1 MSKNNILKKLS
12 PLHIVAFICA
22 AVIFVTVVVSAVL
35 FGISMSEKN
44 NREFDYMKENLEE
57 YITLGDYTNLTV
69 TPAYSTIRPVDVEA
83 AVLNLIAG
91 QKNYSATDPAYYD
104 ENTVINVGDVVNL
117 YYRGYILDEEGNPE
131 YVDGMSNLIGST
143 YATMKPYSLSIG
155 GDSFISGFSLALDG
169 KVVKQYPKMETNR
182 GEKVEV
188 KAENTI
194 AFVSFTR
201 YPITTN
207 KYSHVET
214 QGSVET
220 GTSVLV
226 DLTLGQAEI
235 DAIYGEGFY
244 AAIVGVVDNPETEEN
259 ETVAAAKANG
269 ENVISDT
276 TKGLRANTAEG
287 VDYKYTKIAVEYTMA
302 ADYYAG
308 YETIEVQFPE
318 SYSAAE
324 LAGKDAYFQI
334 IIESV
339 QEYRY
344 EGHEDDSQKDD
355 ITLVGVNSE
364 DETVRA
370 NARAVINP
378 ILKIALEKN
387 EEFAEYLK
395 EAGVVVPEENDTTD
409 YYHYYTEY
417 LKHEYE
423 ESKALTNE
431 LALYQAIIDAIVEST
446 TVVKPHP
453 DLEDKYNASLI
464 TFRSSYTS
472 NGSSYA
478 TIEEYAEA
486 VIGGDHYV
494 YIYEE
499 NGEWKVLVDADKN
512 PCAPEEGDTV
522 EYTKLYDWKAAV
534 KQLSVEYY
542 TERMAIYQIIKAN
555 NLYNE
560 DSYKAAYD
568 RIYNDYANEYK
579 KSYCDSYG
587 IDIDNMTTQEEA
599 EVEAAVKSY
608 ISSEIGYEY
617 LSDRAYYQL
626 VFDFLADKITVV
638 EE

>member
-104 ENTVINVGDVVNL
+104 ANTVINVGDVVNL

-169 KVVKQYPKMETNR
+169 KVVNQYPQMKTTR
-182 GEKVEV
+182 GDVEV

-244 AAIVGVVDNPETEEN
+244 AAIVGVADNLETEEN
-259 ETVAAAKANG
+259 ETVAAAKADG
-269 ENVISDT
+269 KNVISDT
-276 TKGLRANTAEG
+276 TKGLRAITAEG

-308 YETIEVQFPE
+308 YETINVQFPE
-318 SYSAAE
+318 SYSTAK

-355 ITLVGVNSE
+355 VTLVGVNSE

-378 ILKIALEKN
+378 ILKKALEKN
-387 EEFAEYLK
+387 EEFAEYLE
-395 EAGVVVPEENDTTD
+395 EAGVVVPEENDETD

-423 ESKALTNE
+423 ESNALTNE
-431 LALYQAIIDAIVEST
+431 LALYQAIIDAIVDST
-446 TVVKPHP
+446 TVVKSHP
-453 DLEDKYNASLI
+453 DLDDKYNASLI

-494 YIYEE
+494 YIYEVD
-499 NGEWKVLVDADKN
+499 GEWKVLVDEN
-512 PCAPEEGDTV
+512 GEPCAPAEGDTV

-534 KQLSVEYY
+534 KQLSVDYY

-579 KSYCDSYG
+579 KSYCDSYD

-608 ISSEIGYEY
+608 IASEVGYEY

>member
-83 AVLNLIAG
+83 AVLNLVAG

-104 ENTVINVGDVVNL
+104 ASTVINVGDVVNL

-169 KVVKQYPKMETNR
+169 KVVNQYPKMETTR
-182 GEKVEV
+182 GDVEV

-244 AAIVGVVDNPETEEN
+244 ARLVGNGVDASDKDNHI
-259 ETVAAAKANG
+259 AAAKADG
-269 ENVISDT
+269 KNVISDT
-276 TKGLRANTAEG
+276 TKGLRAITAEG

-308 YETIEVQFPE
+308 RETIEVQFPE
-318 SYSAAE
+318 SYSAPE

-355 ITLVGVNSE
+355 VTLVGVNSE
-364 DETVRA
+364 DETERA

-378 ILKIALEKN
+378 ILKKALEKN
-387 EEFAEYLK
+387 EEFAKYL
-395 EAGVVVPEENDTTD
+395 EEIDVVVPEENDTTD

-431 LALYQAIIDAIVEST
+431 LALYQAIIDAIVDST

-453 DLEDKYNASLI
+453 DLDDKYNASLI

-494 YIYEE
+494 YIYEVD
-499 NGEWKVLVDADKN
+499 GEWKVLVDEN
-512 PCAPEEGDTV
+512 GEPCAPAEGDTV
-522 EYTKLYDWKAAV
+522 EYTKLYDWKAAE
-534 KQLSVEYY
+534 KQLSVDYY

-587 IDIDNMTTQEEA
+587 IDIDNMTTQEAE

-608 ISSEIGYEY
+608 IASEVGYEY

-626 VFDFLADKITVV
+626 VFDFLADTITVV